1 MITVNDV
8 SVHFGG
14 TTLLVM
20 FPAINENDKIAMMG
34 KMERE
39 NRHF

>member
-8 SVHFGG
+8 SVQFGG

-20 FPAINENDKIAMMG
+20 FPAINEMIKLP
-34 KMERE
+34 
-39 NRHF
+39 